1 MKRNKSIL
9 QVLLGVLLCAA
20 LVFPG
25 MKATVFAVDRIDET
39 DTAMTENGAI
49 PENEGIKENDP
60 LPGSEELLYED
71 AAFASTDGDALTEG
85 SESAAAEGSYKES
98 YEEDLLP
105 EGEELE
111 EDGNGTSGDGVLP
124 EEDDPEEVENNA
136 PADNDLPEEV
146 ENSVPADNDL
156 PEEAENSASA
166 DNDFLQEEG
175 NGDPSEDAYAP
186 AEDGTS
192 TEMTAQP
199 EEPAQ
204 DELQETPAEDGASSE
219 MTALPE
225 EPAQDELQETPAEDG
240 ASSEMTV
247 QPEEPAQ
254 DELQEAPAEEPSV
267 EADAEELAD
276 AASYD
281 SAAGLCPL
289 ARELTFNGKAQELI
303 DVEDI
308 PEGALCYS
316 LDGEAF
322 SPKIPTGTN
331 AGDYIVYYR
340 ASGEETAQVSS
351 LTVTISKADVI
362 FTAPSAV
369 E

>member
-71 AAFASTDGDALTEG
+71 AAFASTDGDALAEG

-105 EGEELE
+105 EGEESE

-192 TEMTAQP
+192 SEMTAQ
-199 EEPAQ
+199 
-204 DELQETPAEDGASSE
+204 
-219 MTALPE
+219 PE

-322 SPKIPTGTN
+322 SPEIPTGTN

-340 ASGEETAQVSS
+340 AAGEETAQVSS

>member
-9 QVLLGVLLCAA
+9 KVLPCVLLCVAIA
-20 LVFPG
+20 FPG
-25 MKATVFAVDRIDET
+25 MKATVFAEDRIGT
-39 DTAMTENGAI
+39 DGTINENGAI
-49 PENEGIKENDP
+49 TNNEGIEETENDL
-60 LPGSEELLYED
+60 LPGSGDLFYED
-71 AAFASTDGDALTEG
+71 ASSAAMDTSMDGDALSEE
-85 SESAAAEGSYKES
+85 SESDATEESNKEGVFQ
-98 YEEDLLP
+98 D
-105 EGEELE
+105 GENPA
-111 EDGNGTSGDGVLP
+111 EDGNGTSGDGVFP
-124 EEDDPEEVENNA
+124 EGDDSEQVEKG
-136 PADNDLPEEV
+136 D
-146 ENSVPADNDL
+146 
-156 PEEAENSASA
+156 SA

-192 TEMTAQP
+192 SEMTAQ
-199 EEPAQ
+199 
-204 DELQETPAEDGASSE
+204 
-219 MTALPE
+219 PE

-254 DELQEAPAEEPSV
+254 DELQETPAEEPSV

-281 SAAGLCPL
+281 AAAGLCPL

-322 SPKIPTGTN
+322 SPEIPTGTN

-340 ASGEETAQVSS
+340 AAGEETAQVSS

>member
-1 MKRNKSIL
+1 M
-9 QVLLGVLLCAA
+9 
-20 LVFPG
+20 
-25 MKATVFAVDRIDET
+25 
-39 DTAMTENGAI
+39 TAQ
-49 PENEGIKENDP
+49 PD
-60 LPGSEELLYED
+60 
-71 AAFASTDGDALTEG
+71 
-85 SESAAAEGSYKES
+85 ESAQDE
-98 YEEDLLP
+98 
-105 EGEELE
+105 
-111 EDGNGTSGDGVLP
+111 
-124 EEDDPEEVENNA
+124 
-136 PADNDLPEEV
+136 
-146 ENSVPADNDL
+146 
-156 PEEAENSASA
+156 
-166 DNDFLQEEG
+166 LQEI
-175 NGDPSEDAYAP
+175 P
-186 AEDGTS
+186 AEDGAS
-192 TEMTAQP
+192 SEMTAQP

-204 DELQETPAEDGASSE
+204 DELQEIPAEDS
-219 MTALPE
+219 
-225 EPAQDELQETPAEDG
+225 
-240 ASSEMTV
+240 
-247 QPEEPAQ
+247 
-254 DELQEAPAEEPSV
+254 SV

-281 SAAGLCPL
+281 SAAGLYPL

>member
-105 EGEELE
+105 EGEESE

-192 TEMTAQP
+192 SEMTAQ
-199 EEPAQ
+199 
-204 DELQETPAEDGASSE
+204 
-219 MTALPE
+219 PE

-316 LDGEAF
+316 LDGETF
-322 SPKIPTGTN
+322 SPEIPTGTN

-340 ASGEETAQVSS
+340 AAGEETAQVSS

>member
-39 DTAMTENGAI
+39 DAQSRRMRALKRMIRFRDPKSFYTKMQLSLLRTGMPLRKDQRAQRQKD
-49 PENEGIKENDP
+49 PIKNP
-60 LPGSEELLYED
+60 MKKTFSR
-71 AAFASTDGDALTEG
+71 
-85 SESAAAEGSYKES
+85 KEKS
-98 YEEDLLP
+98 PKRMEM
-105 EGEELE
+105 
-111 EDGNGTSGDGVLP
+111 
-124 EEDDPEEVENNA
+124 
-136 PADNDLPEEV
+136 EEV
-146 ENSVPADNDL
+146 ENSAPADNDL
-156 PEEAENSASA
+156 PEEAENSASADNESPEEAGNGAFA

-175 NGDPSEDAYAP
+175 NGDPSEDAYVP

-192 TEMTAQP
+192 SEMTAQPDESAQDELQEIPAEDGASSEMTAQP

-204 DELQETPAEDGASSE
+204 DELQEI
-219 MTALPE
+219 
-225 EPAQDELQETPAEDG
+225 
-240 ASSEMTV
+240 
-247 QPEEPAQ
+247 
-254 DELQEAPAEEPSV
+254 PAEEQSV

-281 SAAGLCPL
+281 SAAGLYPL
-289 ARELTFNGKAQELI
+289 ARELTYNGKAQELI

-322 SPKIPTGTN
+322 SPEIPTGTD

-340 ASGEETAQVSS
+340 AAGEEAAQVSS

>member
-25 MKATVFAVDRIDET
+25 MKATVFAVDRIAET
-39 DTAMTENGAI
+39 DDTMTENGAI
-49 PENEGIKENDP
+49 PDNEGINENDP
-60 LPGSEELLYED
+60 LQESGELLYED
-71 AAFASTDGDALTEG
+71 AASASTDGYALPEE
-85 SESAAAEGSYKES
+85 SESNAAEGSYKES
-98 YEEDLLP
+98 NKEELLP

-124 EEDDPEEVENNA
+124 EEDDSEEVENDA
-136 PADNDLPEEV
+136 P
-146 ENSVPADNDL
+146 
-156 PEEAENSASA
+156 A

-175 NGDPSEDAYAP
+175 DGDPSEDACTP
-186 AEDGTS
+186 AEDDAS
-192 TEMTAQP
+192 SEMTGQP

-204 DELQETPAEDGASSE
+204 DELQEIPAEDGASSE
-219 MTALPE
+219 MTALPK
-225 EPAQDELQETPAEDG
+225 EPAQDELQET
-240 ASSEMTV
+240 
-247 QPEEPAQ
+247 
-254 DELQEAPAEEPSV
+254 PAEEPSV

-322 SPKIPTGTN
+322 SPEIPTGTN

-340 ASGEETAQVSS
+340 AAGEETAQVSS

>member
-25 MKATVFAVDRIDET
+25 LKATVFAVDRIAET
-39 DTAMTENGAI
+39 DAAMTENGAI

-60 LPGSEELLYED
+60 LPGSGELLYED
-71 AAFASTDGDALTEG
+71 AASASTDGYALPEEP
-85 SESAAAEGSYKES
+85 ESNAAEGPYKES
-98 YEEDLLP
+98 NKEELLP
-105 EGEELE
+105 EGEESE
-111 EDGNGTSGDGVLP
+111 EDGNGTSGDDFFP
-124 EEDDPEEVENNA
+124 EGDDPEQ
-136 PADNDLPEEV
+136 V
-146 ENSVPADNDL
+146 ENSVPADNES
-156 PEEAENSASA
+156 PEEAGNSASA
-166 DNDFLQEEG
+166 DNELPEKVGNGASADNNFSEEVENSASSDNDYLQEEG
-175 NGDPSEDAYAP
+175 NGGPSEDAYAP
-186 AEDGTS
+186 AEDDAS
-192 TEMTAQP
+192 SEMTAQP
-199 EEPAQ
+199 EFPAQ
-204 DELQETPAEDGASSE
+204 DELQDI
-219 MTALPE
+219 
-225 EPAQDELQETPAEDG
+225 
-240 ASSEMTV
+240 
-247 QPEEPAQ
+247 
-254 DELQEAPAEEPSV
+254 PAEEPSV

-289 ARELTFNGKAQELI
+289 ARELTYNGQAQELI

-308 PEGALCYS
+308 PEGTLCYS

-322 SPKIPTGTN
+322 GPEIPTGTD
-331 AGDYIVYYR
+331 AGEYIVYYR
-340 ASGEETAQVSS
+340 AAEEEAAQVSS

>member
-136 PADNDLPEEV
+136 PADNDLPEE
-146 ENSVPADNDL
+146 
-156 PEEAENSASA
+156 AENSASA
-166 DNDFLQEEG
+166 DNVFLQEEG
-175 NGDPSEDAYAP
+175 NGNPSEDAYVP

-192 TEMTAQP
+192 SEMTAQ
-199 EEPAQ
+199 
-204 DELQETPAEDGASSE
+204 
-219 MTALPE
+219 PE

-316 LDGEAF
+316 LDGETF
-322 SPKIPTGTN
+322 SPEIPTGTN

-340 ASGEETAQVSS
+340 AAGEETAQVSS

>member
-39 DTAMTENGAI
+39 DAAMTENGAI

-60 LPGSEELLYED
+60 LPGSGELLYED

-105 EGEELE
+105 EGEESE

-175 NGDPSEDAYAP
+175 NGDPSEDAYVP

-192 TEMTAQP
+192 SEMTAQ
-199 EEPAQ
+199 
-204 DELQETPAEDGASSE
+204 
-219 MTALPE
+219 PE

-254 DELQEAPAEEPSV
+254 DELQETPAEEPSV

-308 PEGALCYS
+308 PEGTLCYS

-322 SPKIPTGTN
+322 SPEIPTGTD

-340 ASGEETAQVSS
+340 AAGEEAAQVSS
-351 LTVTISKADVI
+351 MTVTISKADVI

>member
-39 DTAMTENGAI
+39 DAAMTENGAI
-49 PENEGIKENDP
+49 PENEGIKENDQ
-60 LPGSEELLYED
+60 LPGSGELLYED
-71 AAFASTDGDALTEG
+71 AAFASMDGDALAEG

-105 EGEELE
+105 EGEESE

-175 NGDPSEDAYAP
+175 NGDPY
-186 AEDGTS
+186 
-192 TEMTAQP
+192 
-199 EEPAQ
+199 
-204 DELQETPAEDGASSE
+204 ELQETPAEDGTSSE
-219 MTALPE
+219 MTTLPE

-322 SPKIPTGTN
+322 SPEIPTGTN

-340 ASGEETAQVSS
+340 AAGEETAQVSS

>member
-60 LPGSEELLYED
+60 PGSGELLYED

-105 EGEELE
+105 EGEESE

-166 DNDFLQEEG
+166 DNDFLQE
-175 NGDPSEDAYAP
+175 
-186 AEDGTS
+186 
-192 TEMTAQP
+192 
-199 EEPAQ
+199 
-204 DELQETPAEDGASSE
+204 
-219 MTALPE
+219 PE

-322 SPKIPTGTN
+322 SPEIPTGTN

-340 ASGEETAQVSS
+340 AAGEETAQVSS

>member
-39 DTAMTENGAI
+39 DAAMTENGAI

-105 EGEELE
+105 EGEESE

-175 NGDPSEDAYAP
+175 NGDSSEDAYAP
-186 AEDGTS
+186 AEDG
-192 TEMTAQP
+192 
-199 EEPAQ
+199 
-204 DELQETPAEDGASSE
+204 ASSE
-219 MTALPE
+219 MTVQPE

-340 ASGEETAQVSS
+340 AAGEETAQVSS

>member
-39 DTAMTENGAI
+39 DAAMTENGAI

-60 LPGSEELLYED
+60 LPGSGELLYED

-105 EGEELE
+105 EGEESE

-124 EEDDPEEVENNA
+124 E
-136 PADNDLPEEV
+136 

-192 TEMTAQP
+192 SEMTAQ
-199 EEPAQ
+199 
-204 DELQETPAEDGASSE
+204 
-219 MTALPE
+219 PE

-316 LDGEAF
+316 LDGETF
-322 SPKIPTGTN
+322 SPEIPTGTN

-340 ASGEETAQVSS
+340 AAGEETAQVSS

>member
-1 MKRNKSIL
+1 
-9 QVLLGVLLCAA
+9 
-20 LVFPG
+20 
-25 MKATVFAVDRIDET
+25 
-39 DTAMTENGAI
+39 MT
-49 PENEGIKENDP
+49 
-60 LPGSEELLYED
+60 
-71 AAFASTDGDALTEG
+71 T
-85 SESAAAEGSYKES
+85 
-98 YEEDLLP
+98 
-105 EGEELE
+105 
-111 EDGNGTSGDGVLP
+111 
-124 EEDDPEEVENNA
+124 
-136 PADNDLPEEV
+136 
-146 ENSVPADNDL
+146 
-156 PEEAENSASA
+156 
-166 DNDFLQEEG
+166 
-175 NGDPSEDAYAP
+175 
-186 AEDGTS
+186 
-192 TEMTAQP
+192 
-199 EEPAQ
+199 
-204 DELQETPAEDGASSE
+204 
-219 MTALPE
+219 LPE
-225 EPAQDELQETPAEDG
+225 EPAQDELQETPTDDG

-254 DELQEAPAEEPSV
+254 DELQETPAEEPSV

-322 SPKIPTGTN
+322 SPEIPTGTN

-340 ASGEETAQVSS
+340 AAGEETAQVSS

>member
-39 DTAMTENGAI
+39 DAAMTENGAI

-60 LPGSEELLYED
+60 LPGSGELLYED

-105 EGEELE
+105 EGEESE

-192 TEMTAQP
+192 
-199 EEPAQ
+199 
-204 DELQETPAEDGASSE
+204 SE

-240 ASSEMTV
+240 ASSEMTA
-247 QPEEPAQ
+247 QPEEPAR
-254 DELQEAPAEEPSV
+254 DELQEIPAEDPSV

-276 AASYD
+276 TVSYD
-281 SAAGLCPL
+281 SAAGFCPL
-289 ARELTFNGKAQELI
+289 ARELTYNGKAQELI

-308 PEGALCYS
+308 PEGTLCYS

-322 SPKIPTGTN
+322 SPEIPTGTD

-340 ASGEETAQVSS
+340 AAGEEAAQVFS

>member
-39 DTAMTENGAI
+39 DAAMTENGAI

-105 EGEELE
+105 EGEESE

-192 TEMTAQP
+192 SEMTAQ
-199 EEPAQ
+199 
-204 DELQETPAEDGASSE
+204 
-219 MTALPE
+219 PE

-322 SPKIPTGTN
+322 SPEIPTGTN

-340 ASGEETAQVSS
+340 AAGEETAQVSS

>member
-105 EGEELE
+105 EGEESE

-192 TEMTAQP
+192 SEMTAQP

-219 MTALPE
+219 MTVQPE
-225 EPAQDELQETPAEDG
+225 KPAQDELQEIPAED
-240 ASSEMTV
+240 
-247 QPEEPAQ
+247 
-254 DELQEAPAEEPSV
+254 PSV

-281 SAAGLCPL
+281 AAAGLCPL

-322 SPKIPTGTN
+322 SPEIPTGTN

-340 ASGEETAQVSS
+340 AAGEETAQVSS

>member
-9 QVLLGVLLCAA
+9 QVLLGILLCVA
-20 LVFPG
+20 LAFPG

-39 DTAMTENGAI
+39 DAAMTENGAI
-49 PENEGIKENDP
+49 PENKGIKENDP
-60 LPGSEELLYED
+60 LPGSGELLYEE

-105 EGEELE
+105 EGEEPE

-124 EEDDPEEVENNA
+124 EEDDT
-136 PADNDLPEEV
+136 EEV
-146 ENSVPADNDL
+146 ENSAPADNESL
-156 PEEAENSASA
+156 EEVENGASADNESLEEVENSASA

-175 NGDPSEDAYAP
+175 NGDPSEDAYVP

-192 TEMTAQP
+192 SEMTAQ
-199 EEPAQ
+199 
-204 DELQETPAEDGASSE
+204 
-219 MTALPE
+219 PE

-254 DELQEAPAEEPSV
+254 DELQETPAEEPSV

-322 SPKIPTGTN
+322 SPEIPTGTN

-340 ASGEETAQVSS
+340 AAGEETAQVSS

>member
-105 EGEELE
+105 EGEESE

-192 TEMTAQP
+192 SEMTAQ
-199 EEPAQ
+199 
-204 DELQETPAEDGASSE
+204 
-219 MTALPE
+219 PE

-308 PEGALCYS
+308 SEGALCYS
-316 LDGEAF
+316 LDGETF
-322 SPKIPTGTN
+322 SPEIPTGTN

-340 ASGEETAQVSS
+340 AAGEETAQVSS

>member
-39 DTAMTENGAI
+39 DAAMTENGAI

-60 LPGSEELLYED
+60 LPGSGELLYED

-192 TEMTAQP
+192 SEMTAQ
-199 EEPAQ
+199 
-204 DELQETPAEDGASSE
+204 
-219 MTALPE
+219 PE

-254 DELQEAPAEEPSV
+254 DELQETPAEEPSV

-322 SPKIPTGTN
+322 SPEIPTGTN

-340 ASGEETAQVSS
+340 AAGEETAQVSS

>member
-105 EGEELE
+105 EGEESE

-124 EEDDPEEVENNA
+124 EEDDT
-136 PADNDLPEEV
+136 EEV
-146 ENSVPADNDL
+146 ENSAP
-156 PEEAENSASA
+156 A

-175 NGDPSEDAYAP
+175 NGDPSEDAYVP

-192 TEMTAQP
+192 SEMTAQP

-204 DELQETPAEDGASSE
+204 DELQEIPAED
-219 MTALPE
+219 
-225 EPAQDELQETPAEDG
+225 
-240 ASSEMTV
+240 
-247 QPEEPAQ
+247 
-254 DELQEAPAEEPSV
+254 PSV

-281 SAAGLCPL
+281 SAAGLYPL
-289 ARELTFNGKAQELI
+289 ARELTYNGKAQELI

-308 PEGALCYS
+308 PEGILCYS

-322 SPKIPTGTN
+322 SPEIPTGTN

-340 ASGEETAQVSS
+340 AAGEETAQVSS

>member
-105 EGEELE
+105 EGEEPE

-136 PADNDLPEEV
+136 PADNDLPEE
-146 ENSVPADNDL
+146 
-156 PEEAENSASA
+156 AENSASA

-175 NGDPSEDAYAP
+175 NGDPSEDAYVP

-192 TEMTAQP
+192 SEMTAQ
-199 EEPAQ
+199 
-204 DELQETPAEDGASSE
+204 
-219 MTALPE
+219 PE

-289 ARELTFNGKAQELI
+289 ARELTFNGKVQELI

>member
-60 LPGSEELLYED
+60 LPGSGELLYED

-105 EGEELE
+105 EGEESE

-192 TEMTAQP
+192 SEMTAQ
-199 EEPAQ
+199 
-204 DELQETPAEDGASSE
+204 
-219 MTALPE
+219 PE

-254 DELQEAPAEEPSV
+254 DELQETPAEEPSV

-322 SPKIPTGTN
+322 SPEIPTGTN

-340 ASGEETAQVSS
+340 AAGEETAQVSS

-362 FTAPSAV
+362 FTAPSAKTGKKT

>member
-105 EGEELE
+105 EGEESE

-192 TEMTAQP
+192 SEMTAQ
-199 EEPAQ
+199 
-204 DELQETPAEDGASSE
+204 
-219 MTALPE
+219 PE

-322 SPKIPTGTN
+322 SPEIPTGTN

-340 ASGEETAQVSS
+340 AAGEETAQVSS

>member
-1 MKRNKSIL
+1 MKRNKSML
-9 QVLLGVLLCAA
+9 QVLPCVLLCVA
-20 LVFPG
+20 LAFPC
-25 MKATVFAVDRIDET
+25 MKATVFAVDRIET
-39 DTAMTENGAI
+39 DDTMTENGAI
-49 PENEGIKENDP
+49 PDNEGINENDP
-60 LPGSEELLYED
+60 LQESGELLYED
-71 AAFASTDGDALTEG
+71 AASASTDGYALPEE
-85 SESAAAEGSYKES
+85 SESNAAEGSYKES

-105 EGEELE
+105 EGEESE

-124 EEDDPEEVENNA
+124 EEDDPKEVENDA
-136 PADNDLPEEV
+136 SEDKDLPEEV
-146 ENSVPADNDL
+146 ENSAP
-156 PEEAENSASA
+156 A

-186 AEDGTS
+186 AEDG
-192 TEMTAQP
+192 
-199 EEPAQ
+199 
-204 DELQETPAEDGASSE
+204 ASSE

-225 EPAQDELQETPAEDG
+225 EPAQDELQET
-240 ASSEMTV
+240 
-247 QPEEPAQ
+247 
-254 DELQEAPAEEPSV
+254 PAEEPSV

-322 SPKIPTGTN
+322 SPEIPTGTN

-340 ASGEETAQVSS
+340 AAGEEDAQVSS

>member
-39 DTAMTENGAI
+39 DAAMTENGAI

-71 AAFASTDGDALTEG
+71 AAFASTDGDALAEG

-105 EGEELE
+105 EGEESE

-124 EEDDPEEVENNA
+124 EEDDT
-136 PADNDLPEEV
+136 DEV

-192 TEMTAQP
+192 SEMTAQ
-199 EEPAQ
+199 
-204 DELQETPAEDGASSE
+204 
-219 MTALPE
+219 PE

-289 ARELTFNGKAQELI
+289 ARELTYNGKAQELI

-340 ASGEETAQVSS
+340 AAGEETAQVSS

>member
-105 EGEELE
+105 EGEESE

-136 PADNDLPEEV
+136 PAENDLPEEV

-192 TEMTAQP
+192 SEMTAQ
-199 EEPAQ
+199 
-204 DELQETPAEDGASSE
+204 
-219 MTALPE
+219 PE

-322 SPKIPTGTN
+322 SPEIPTGTN

-340 ASGEETAQVSS
+340 AAGEEAAQVSS

>member
-20 LVFPG
+20 LVFPS
-25 MKATVFAVDRIDET
+25 MKATVSAVDRIDET

-105 EGEELE
+105 EGEESE

-166 DNDFLQEEG
+166 DNVFLQEEG
-175 NGDPSEDAYAP
+175 NGNPSEDAYVP

-192 TEMTAQP
+192 SEMTAQ
-199 EEPAQ
+199 
-204 DELQETPAEDGASSE
+204 
-219 MTALPE
+219 PE

-322 SPKIPTGTN
+322 SPEIPTGTN

-340 ASGEETAQVSS
+340 AAGEETAQVSS
-351 LTVTISKADVI
+351 LTVTISKADFI

>member
-39 DTAMTENGAI
+39 DAAMTENGAM

-60 LPGSEELLYED
+60 LPGSGELLYED

-105 EGEELE
+105 EGEESE

-136 PADNDLPEEV
+136 PAENDLPEEV

-186 AEDGTS
+186 AEDGAS
-192 TEMTAQP
+192 SEMTTQP

-204 DELQETPAEDGASSE
+204 DELQEI
-219 MTALPE
+219 
-225 EPAQDELQETPAEDG
+225 
-240 ASSEMTV
+240 
-247 QPEEPAQ
+247 
-254 DELQEAPAEEPSV
+254 PAEEQSV

-289 ARELTFNGKAQELI
+289 ARELTFNGQAQELI

-316 LDGEAF
+316 LDGETF
-322 SPKIPTGTN
+322 GPEIPTGTN

-340 ASGEETAQVSS
+340 AAGKEAAQVSS

>member
-9 QVLLGVLLCAA
+9 QVLLGVMLCAA

-39 DTAMTENGAI
+39 DAAMTENGAI

-105 EGEELE
+105 EGEESE

-136 PADNDLPEEV
+136 PADNESLEEV
-146 ENSVPADNDL
+146 ENGASADNESL
-156 PEEAENSASA
+156 EEVENSASA

-175 NGDPSEDAYAP
+175 NGDSSEDAYVP

-192 TEMTAQP
+192 SEMTAQP
-199 EEPAQ
+199 DESAQ

-225 EPAQDELQETPAEDG
+225 EPAQDELQEIPAED
-240 ASSEMTV
+240 S
-247 QPEEPAQ
+247 
-254 DELQEAPAEEPSV
+254 SV

-322 SPKIPTGTN
+322 SPEIPTGTN

-340 ASGEETAQVSS
+340 AAGEEDAQVSS

>member
-9 QVLLGVLLCAA
+9 QVLLGVMLCAA

-39 DTAMTENGAI
+39 DAAMTENGAI

-105 EGEELE
+105 EGEESE

-146 ENSVPADNDL
+146 ENSVPSDNDL

-192 TEMTAQP
+192 SEMTAQ
-199 EEPAQ
+199 
-204 DELQETPAEDGASSE
+204 
-219 MTALPE
+219 PE

-322 SPKIPTGTN
+322 SPEIPTGTN

-340 ASGEETAQVSS
+340 AAGEETAQVSS

>member
-39 DTAMTENGAI
+39 DAAMTENGAI

-60 LPGSEELLYED
+60 LPGSGELLYED

-105 EGEELE
+105 EGEESE

-192 TEMTAQP
+192 SEMTAQ
-199 EEPAQ
+199 
-204 DELQETPAEDGASSE
+204 
-219 MTALPE
+219 PE

-322 SPKIPTGTN
+322 SPEIPTGTD

-340 ASGEETAQVSS
+340 AAGEEAAQVSS

>member
-9 QVLLGVLLCAA
+9 QVLLGVMLCAA

-39 DTAMTENGAI
+39 DAAMTENGAI

-60 LPGSEELLYED
+60 LPGSGELLYED

-85 SESAAAEGSYKES
+85 SESAAAEGSY
-98 YEEDLLP
+98 EEDLLP
-105 EGEELE
+105 EGEESE

-192 TEMTAQP
+192 SEMTAQ
-199 EEPAQ
+199 
-204 DELQETPAEDGASSE
+204 
-219 MTALPE
+219 PE

-316 LDGEAF
+316 LDGETF
-322 SPKIPTGTN
+322 SPEIPTGTN

-340 ASGEETAQVSS
+340 AAGEETAQVSS